1 MNATADPR
9 HVRIEIDFQPAKP
22 PVEAAG
28 VTGTPA
34 DVSAD
39 PGVSA
44 AAIPPWVIPLV
55 TGIIQLIGLIRG
67 GKRAAV
73 LLFACLALP
82 LCAGDAS
89 AGCRGPLAR
98 LIARPAPPRPAP
110 STPAPP
116 RVEYRILPVAPA
128 APCGPGGCPVPARR

>member
-1 MNATADPR
+1 MNATDDLR
-9 HVRIEIDFQPAKP
+9 HVRIEIDFQPTP
-22 PVEAAG
+22 HFEAAG
-28 VTGTPA
+28 AVGAPA

-55 TGIIQLIGLIRG
+55 TGIIQLIGLICG
-67 GKRAAV
+67 GKRAAA
-73 LLFACLALP
+73 LLLVCLALP
-82 LCAGDAS
+82 LSAGDAI

-98 LIARPAPPRPAP
+98 LISRPAPPPTQRPAP
-110 STPAPP
+110 VP

-128 APCGPGGCPVPARR
+128 APCGPGGCPVRR

>member
-1 MNATADPR
+1 MNATEDLR
-9 HVRIEIDFQPAKP
+9 HVRIEIDFQPP
-22 PVEAAG
+22 PVEA
-28 VTGTPA
+28 TGAVGAPA

-67 GKRAAV
+67 GKRTAA
-73 LLFACLALP
+73 LLLACLALP
-82 LCAGDAS
+82 LS
-89 AGCRGPLAR
+89 AGEATAACRGPLAR
-98 LIARPAPPRPAP
+98 LIARPAPPPPRPAP
-110 STPAPP
+110 VP

-128 APCGPGGCPVPARR
+128 APCGPGGCPVRR